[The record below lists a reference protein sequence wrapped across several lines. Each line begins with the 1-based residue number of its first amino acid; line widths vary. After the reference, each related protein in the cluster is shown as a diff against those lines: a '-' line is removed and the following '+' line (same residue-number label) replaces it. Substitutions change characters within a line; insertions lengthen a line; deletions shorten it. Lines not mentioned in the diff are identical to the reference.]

1 MQKFAEEYCLVT
13 RCSFLFLL
21 SSGRYG
27 LSFLLL
33 IKEKGSKYL
42 LVDAEYAT
50 PRTSPSSANYRTEG
64 CLADTLYCNVVWNRQ
79 RKAGHDG
86 FVVRFSVSVSV
97 ALMGHGV
104 ELTDYHDFDWFGLL
118 SPVISS
124 RQCSAKYRALVSRFG
139 CERIAE
145 ARRQT

>member
-1 MQKFAEEYCLVT
+1 MQHQERRRRRQTTGRKAVWPTPCTVMYC
-13 RCSFLFLL
+13 
-21 SSGRYG
+21 
-27 LSFLLL
+27 
-33 IKEKGSKYL
+33 
-42 LVDAEYAT
+42 
-50 PRTSPSSANYRTEG
+50 
-64 CLADTLYCNVVWNRQ
+64 VVWNRQ
-79 RKAGHDG
+79 RKAVATTSSS
-86 FVVRFSVSVSV
+86 FVSVCQSP
-97 ALMGHGV
+97 AAGHGV